1 MNIEHVALYERNQ
14 KMKKIVI
21 ESLVLSQKTAIVED
35 DKLVELL
42 IEDNTNEKIVS
53 NIYRGVVKI

>member
-53 NIYRGVVKI
+53 NIYIEV